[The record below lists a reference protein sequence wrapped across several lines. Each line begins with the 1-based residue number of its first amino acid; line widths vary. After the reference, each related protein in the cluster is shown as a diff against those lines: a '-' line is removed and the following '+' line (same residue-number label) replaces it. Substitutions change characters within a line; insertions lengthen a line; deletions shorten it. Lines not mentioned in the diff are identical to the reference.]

1 MIVTHSEG
9 TYAIQDPANLA
20 IQGREASAQVSRNL
34 FPMQSYAAAAAERL
48 IKSGAYP
55 GAVYSFK
62 ANRAAFSLRPGDLFV
77 LNYAPY
83 NLSGVVCRVTG
94 VTEHGLDDELIEI
107 SAVEDV
113 DYIAQNMALEVL
125 EESEEDSYHDPR
137 DPVTLTTTTTTTTT

>member
-1 MIVTHSEG
+1 MIITHSEG
-9 TYAIQDPANLA
+9 TYAIQDPANRA
-20 IQGREASAQVSRNL
+20 IQDREASLQVTRGL
-34 FPMQSYAAAAAERL
+34 FPLQSYAAAAAERL

-83 NLSGVVCRVTG
+83 NLSGVVCRVSG

-107 SAVEDV
+107 TAVEDV

-125 EESEEDSYHDPR
+125 EESEEDSYFDKVP
-137 DPVTLTTTTTTTTT
+137 PITVTTTTTTTT